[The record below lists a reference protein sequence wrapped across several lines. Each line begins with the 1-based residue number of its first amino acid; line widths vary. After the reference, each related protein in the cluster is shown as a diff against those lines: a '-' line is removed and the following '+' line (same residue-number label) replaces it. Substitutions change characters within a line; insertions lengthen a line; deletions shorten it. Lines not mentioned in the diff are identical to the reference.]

1 MLGKR
6 KTAETTPVSSMT
18 DQTAWMAIGV
28 LSPSTF
34 AKHQDVDEEVKIEHL
49 RRELLDRR
57 KDLNEGLTR
66 HGPDADD
73 KLVERMLA
81 QLAGAC
87 RVAHLTAPTAPLK
100 IKNNHQGR
108 ALLLEHVDILIQ
120 ALPAAAEDSERS
132 VKRRKEVS
140 QVCEKLCKQAS
151 AVNLQNC
158 MRTGTPPHQNA
169 NTESMSILEQDQRK
183 TVRKALYVGGVKALR
198 DGGSVDGV
206 KPDPSARGF
215 VVSPGMAV
223 KYTFSGEKTLSGRY
237 NAGEAVCLVLG
248 FGPHNHIN
256 GNHVLVRFAYTQEEL
271 RDSPLSQRPVVTGS
285 VDDPKVVDLED
296 LFKPHPLAP
305 DARPV
310 VLLAGVGVV
319 SPPLALLAQAL
330 LVRLPCRCH

>member
-1 MLGKR
+1 MQGKR
-6 KTAETTPVSSMT
+6 NRAETTPVSSMT
-18 DQTAWMAIGV
+18 GQMAWMAIGV

-34 AKHQDVDEEVKIEHL
+34 AKHQDVDEEGQVDHL
-49 RRELLDRR
+49 RTELLNRR

-73 KLVERMLA
+73 KLVQRMLA
-81 QLAGAC
+81 QLAGAF
-87 RVAHLTAPTAPLK
+87 RMAHLAAPSPPLT

-108 ALLLEHVDILIQ
+108 ALLLQYVDILIQ
-120 ALPAAAEDSERS
+120 ALPAAAEDQERL
-132 VKRRKEVS
+132 VKRRQDVS
-140 QVCEKLCKQAS
+140 QLCERVCKQAS
-151 AVNLQNC
+151 AVNLQDAL
-158 MRTGTPPHQNA
+158 RTGTPPHQNA
-169 NTESMSILEQDQRK
+169 NRESMSFLEQDQSK
-183 TVRKALYVGGVKALR
+183 PVRKAFYVGAVKALR

-237 NAGEAVCLVLG
+237 NAGEAVCVVLG
-248 FGPHNHIN
+248 FGPLNHIN
-256 GNHVLVRFAYTQEEL
+256 GNHVLVRFAYTQEEF

-285 VDDPKVVDLED
+285 VDDPKVVTLED

-330 LVRLPCRCH
+330 PVRLPCATS